1 MRLHQC
7 HVVKRRAG
15 GRKAGRGLDEIRV
28 GFGDDIAHA
37 DLLIFAQQ
45 AGLDNHLERMPRAGR
60 LDRVDFG
67 EHLVVSAVLE
77 HADVDDHV
85 HLVRAVLHR
94 VGGLKH
100 LRLRRG
106 IAGRETDHRAHA
118 HLVRF
123 ILHIRLAAR
132 DIAGRDAHRRRV
144 IFHRVIADGLDL
156 RPRRFGLEQ
165 RMIHHRE
172 HLAEFHFL
180 FLLHG
185 FLQNGKP
192 RRHAE
197 KTAFPASNR
206 RVSDRFHYYTA

>member
-1 MRLHQC
+1 
-7 HVVKRRAG
+7 
-15 GRKAGRGLDEIRV
+15 
-28 GFGDDIAHA
+28 
-37 DLLIFAQQ
+37 
-45 AGLDNHLERMPRAGR
+45 MPRAGR

-67 EHLVVSAVLE
+67 EHLIVAAVLE

-106 IAGRETDHRAHA
+106 IAGRKTDHRAHA

-144 IFHRVIADGLDL
+144 VFHRVVADGLDL

-180 FLLHG
+180 FLLHV

-192 RRHAE
+192 RRRAE
-197 KTAFPASNR
+197 KTASPASNR
-206 RVSDRFHYYTA
+206 RVSDRFHLLYGINGGRASARFLFLFSRVGRILIVSRQAGGIPHDYRHARPRFWPP